1 MDGPGEP
8 GSAATSETPTTTAS
22 WRRRLLVWILP
33 LIVVG
38 LAVWFYGS
46 AGRFVATDNAYLQ
59 QDRIDVAPQVGGD
72 VMQVFV
78 AENARVAAGDPVLQL
93 DATLAKI
100 AVTAAEA
107 RLGTAQAEV
116 ESMKASYREKV
127 GQSAVARRA
136 AELSLRELERQKQ
149 LAERRLIPASQLDAV
164 QRSTDIA
171 VGSLV
176 RRRTDGSPKMC
187 QQLNSVTPLEPY
199 WSIMLHEPL

>member
-78 AENARVAAGDPVLQL
+78 AENACEYADPTMPEVIRDGEIVMTGHTRQL
-93 DATLAKI
+93 PD
-100 AVTAAEA
+100 
-107 RLGTAQAEV
+107 
-116 ESMKASYREKV
+116 
-127 GQSAVARRA
+127 
-136 AELSLRELERQKQ
+136 
-149 LAERRLIPASQLDAV
+149 
-164 QRSTDIA
+164 QRPEQ
-171 VGSLV
+171 
-176 RRRTDGSPKMC
+176 DG
-187 QQLNSVTPLEPY
+187 
-199 WSIMLHEPL
+199 